1 MNQVAT
7 KMLRESAPLTA
18 AELELAEL
26 IVTTLNLEVNA
37 AEIDPDASLYGDGL
51 GLDSIDILELAL
63 ALSKHYGIQLRSD
76 DENNRRILGS
86 LRSLNQHIQQ
96 HRTRGS

>member
-7 KMLRESAPLTA
+7 KMLRESAPLTD

-63 ALSKHYGIQLRSD
+63 ALSRHYGIHLRSD

-86 LRSLNQHIQQ
+86 LRRLNQHIQQ
-96 HRTRGS
+96 HGTRGS